1 MATLWFWLCSVMVA
15 VYVVMDG
22 YDFGAGA
29 LHLLVAKTNEER
41 RTVLGALGPFW
52 DGNEVWLL
60 AGGGSLFL
68 AFPRVLGAGFSG
80 FYLAM
85 FLVVWG
91 LALRGISLE
100 FRSHVQGTLW
110 RAFWDAAFTAASAAL
125 PVLFGAALGNL
136 LRGVPVTAEGTF
148 ALPLFTDFSATNPL
162 GLLDW
167 FTVLVGVFALIALM
181 LHGSLFLAWRTEGGV
196 HDRSTAL
203 APKLAMATGL
213 LWPIVAVAT
222 HRVNPALFPALP
234 GRPLAVVATL
244 LVAAGAAL
252 VVAGLRQRRHLMAFL
267 GSSAFLLGLLAS
279 AAACVFPVMLRSSFD
294 PAWSLTA
301 FNSASSEASLR
312 TGLGWW
318 FVGMPLAVAY
328 LVLLFRLH
336 RGKVQPAGEGE
347 GY

>member
-29 LHLLVAKTNEER
+29 LHLAVARTNEER

-100 FRSHVQGTLW
+100 FRSHVQGALW
-110 RAFWDAAFTAASAAL
+110 RAFWDAAFMLASAVL
-125 PVLFGAALGNL
+125 PMLFGAALGNV
-136 LRGVPVTAEGTF
+136 LRGVPVTAEGSF
-148 ALPLFTDFSATNPL
+148 ALPLFTDFSASNPL

-167 FTVLVGVFALIALM
+167 YTVLVGVFALVALL
-181 LHGSLFLAWRTEGGV
+181 LHGSLFLAWRTEGPV
-196 HDRSTAL
+196 HDRASVL
-203 APKLAMATGL
+203 APKLAVATAA
-213 LWPIVAVAT
+213 LWPVVAYAT
-222 HRVNPALFPALP
+222 HRVNPALFPAIP

-244 LVAAGAAL
+244 IVAAG
-252 VVAGLRQRRHLMAFL
+252 VVSVVLGLRGGKHLLAFL
-267 GSSAFLLGLLAS
+267 GSGAFLLGLLA
-279 AAACVFPVMLRSSFD
+279 AAAASVFPVMLRSSLD

-318 FVGMPLAVAY
+318 FVGLPLAITY